1 MIFYVI
7 VNGFDLHYQLP
18 TGYNHFKN
26 YLINKGHRELVRKID
41 RLFWERG
48 GYSPDEIKKW
58 STFEDMLQV
67 FNNLFADELYEE
79 AFDNAETDD
88 DRAGFWD
95 SPAWNVNY
103 YNEYIEVL
111 KQEFDNWINEMDTQ
125 IVPDNYFCPL
135 CGDAILTF
143 NYTTTVEDNFIVDGI
158 SITHIH
164 GTKNQSLILGH
175 NEPPNPDL
183 FSIVEDEESDY
194 RDITTKKAING
205 VLRQASENYYKNSE
219 QILNGYRYLFR
230 QIPHY
235 DKVVIMGL
243 SCGEQDRM
251 YVKEIINHAS
261 IIDFYYYD
269 ETAKS
274 NFEDIIDRN
283 NLTVNYYKW

>member
-1 MIFYVI
+1 M
-7 VNGFDLHYQLP
+7 
-18 TGYNHFKN
+18 
-26 YLINKGHRELVRKID
+26 
-41 RLFWERG
+41 
-48 GYSPDEIKKW
+48 
-58 STFEDMLQV
+58 
-67 FNNLFADELYEE
+67 
-79 AFDNAETDD
+79 
-88 DRAGFWD
+88 D

-103 YNEYIEVL
+103 YNEYIKVL

-125 IVPDNYFCPL
+125 IVHDNYFSPMY
-135 CGDAILTF
+135 GDVILTF

-205 VLRQASENYYKNSE
+205 VLQQASENYYKNSE
-219 QILNGYRYLFR
+219 QILNRYRSLFK

-243 SCGEQDRM
+243 SCGEQDQM
-251 YVKEIINHAS
+251 YVKEIIKYAS

-269 ETAKS
+269 EIAKS
-274 NFEDIIDRN
+274 NFEDLIDRK
-283 NLTVNYYKW
+283 NLTINYYKW